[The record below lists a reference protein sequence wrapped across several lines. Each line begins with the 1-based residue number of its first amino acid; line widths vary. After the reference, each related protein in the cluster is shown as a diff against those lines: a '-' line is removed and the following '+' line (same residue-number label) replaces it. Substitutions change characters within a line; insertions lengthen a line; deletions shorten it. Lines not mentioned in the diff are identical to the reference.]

1 MWQEDNTVRGIWNTT
16 WETTQK
22 VIAER
27 RLSGMSELFSKLAD
41 ARTQQQFGEI
51 ALNVLSRNPLE

>member
-1 MWQEDNTVRGIWNTT
+1 MWQEDGSVNGIWNTT

-27 RLSGMSELFSKLAD
+27 RLSGMSELFSTLAD
-41 ARTQQQFGEI
+41 ARTQQQFGEKT
-51 ALNVLSRNPLE
+51 LEVLSKNPLE

>member
-1 MWQEDNTVRGIWNTT
+1 VGGAWNST

-27 RLSGMSELFSKLAD
+27 RLSGMSELFARLAD
-41 ARTQQQFGEI
+41 ARTQEQFGERT
-51 ALNVLSRNPLE
+51 LEVLARNPLE